1 MPVVTTESMPRRA
14 KLSQVEPRSKEE
26 TVASCDAILAAWRS
40 RVGGSDLILRH
51 NKTFQKDIRSTWV
64 YHGFTMVYLMIQLT
78 LRRRMMQA

>member
-64 YHGFTMVYLMIQLT
+64 YHGFTMVYPMNMDEQ
-78 LRRRMMQA
+78 